1 MCTYLSSTTI
11 QRDFALAVPLCAT
24 AWFVT
29 APIVPTTSDFI
40 VLVGLFFA
48 FGWVAKTPC
57 LIRQPTSSLAP
68 LLHDTEHYD
77 LVDDRRDD
85 R

>member
-40 VLVGLFFA
+40 ALVGLFLA
-48 FGWVAKTPC
+48 FGWVAKTSC
-57 LIRQPTSSLAP
+57 LISQPTSSLAQ
-68 LLHDTEHYD
+68 LLHDTEHSD
-77 LVDDRRDD
+77 PVDDRRGD